1 MPEDTVEELTNS
13 GDAYFLDIDAPE
25 KTIYLG
31 QTQIDL
37 IEITELSSPE
47 ELANYVENC
56 AQFVYT
62 PQEIDKLKASFPES
76 KKEIFATYCAS
87 IPQDYHSKNDAAILI
102 RNFDVPGMDEAEIDE
117 VMDLYLNGYTKTA
130 LEVISK
136 QDKSILTEIKN
147 NFFRRQQA
155 DYDDIKYTTY
165 EEIEN
170 LGKHLSDF
178 NCLLI
183 TSGKYSCVE
192 NSQRFDDYHIRRG
205 LNFAKKHNLQVRYHS
220 LLTKDMPRDLDVE
233 AIKQYVKDSIDFI
246 SKYNSENT
254 VEVGSEQLPVIRSVD
269 LMNEIISMTPN
280 EKGEYGNIW
289 EKRGISIPILG
300 RIFAYAKEHKPEGI
314 TYVYNE
320 AFVELPEKRAKQIE
334 MARTLAAN
342 GLIDTFGTQ
351 MHISINTKREDIE
364 AAFRDL
370 KNLQEESGL
379 SIAITEFDCYVPH
392 KKLDRIIKV
401 TEDKTKIKEIV
412 GTLKKDKLKD
422 VEEAAEKAN
431 LSFSEVGYWSSTDSM
446 DHNKRRARQNGATK
460 KENFKTL
467 YGGLYGDSLRT
478 PEVKKQPVQKEQV
491 PEIDTMLQAP
501 LASTPIPTFTQS
513 VPTKIETPKTYTKK
527 NTSSS
532 QKSSSSTE
540 QGFVNVPVLLIMGLI
555 LISVMYLLLGL

>member
-334 MARTLAAN
+334 IARTLAAN

-379 SIAITEFDCYVPH
+379 NIAITEFDCYVPH
-392 KKLDRIIKV
+392 KKLDRIIKA
-401 TEDKTKIKEIV
+401 TEDKTRIKEIV

>member
-13 GDAYFLDIDAPE
+13 GAAYFLDIDAPE

-47 ELANYVENC
+47 ELADYVKNC

-62 PQEIDKLKASFPES
+62 PQEIDKLKAGFPES

-87 IPQDYHSKNDAAILI
+87 IPQEYHSKNDADILR

-117 VMDLYLNGYTKTA
+117 IMDLYLNGYTKTA
-130 LEVISK
+130 LQAISK
-136 QDKSILTEIKN
+136 QDKRILTEIKD

-170 LGKHLSDF
+170 LGKHLKDF

-220 LLTKDMPRDLDVE
+220 LLTKDMPKDLDAE
-233 AIKQYVKDSIDFI
+233 AIKQYVKDSIDFV

-254 VEVGSEQLPVIRSVD
+254 VEVGSKQLPVIRSID

-280 EKGEYGNIW
+280 EKGEYENIW
-289 EKRGISIPILG
+289 EKRGISIPTLG
-300 RIFAYAKEHKPEGI
+300 RIFAYAKEHKPEGV

-320 AFVELPEKRAKQIE
+320 AFVEIPEKRARQIE

-364 AAFRDL
+364 AAFHDL
-370 KNLQEESGL
+370 KSLQEESGL

-401 TEDKTKIKEIV
+401 TEDKSRIKEIV
-412 GTLKKDKLKD
+412 GTLKKDKLKA
-422 VEEAAEKAN
+422 VEEAAQKTN

-467 YGGLYGDSLRT
+467 YGGLYGDSLRM
-478 PEVKKQPVQKEQV
+478 PEAKKQLVQKEQIS
-491 PEIDTMLQAP
+491 EIDTMLQAP
-501 LASTPIPTFTQS
+501 LASTPIPTFDQS
-513 VPTKIETPKTYTKK
+513 APTKIEAPKTYTKK
-527 NTSSS
+527 STASS

-540 QGFVNVPVLLIMGLI
+540 QGFVNVPILLIMGLI